1 VISGLFHPGCTVSS
15 LDQAL
20 RFYGERLGIEHAR
33 GQVSDQPYLALVT
46 GLPGCSLKLGFARIE
61 GDDVPLELI
70 ECVNLPAGRSGAG
83 FGIVGTAHQCY
94 QVDDLAGAYDR
105 LTRAGVSCLT
115 EPHPLG
121 DGPWADAH
129 GAFLRDPDGFLIELI
144 EEQPASRNGHGRL
157 VHTHHFGL
165 TVSDLDAV
173 LSFLCQQLQ
182 LTETSRY
189 ACDSAYLRHSSRLKD
204 GQMRAATVSIPG
216 TQVAIELWEF
226 RSAVG
231 APARVATNSIGSGHL
246 CFLVDDIMSIHSSLS
261 SRGVRFVGPPA
272 EVTAGVNKGAY
283 AIYFWG
289 PDDLR
294 FELFQKPALP
304 ST

>member
-1 VISGLFHPGCTVSS
+1 MISGQFHPGCTVSS
-15 LDQAL
+15 LDGAL
-20 RFYGERLGIEHAR
+20 RFYGETLGVEHVR

-70 ECVNLPAGRSGAG
+70 ECVNPPASLSGAG

-94 QVDDLAGAYDR
+94 LVDDLAGAYDR
-105 LTRAGVSCLT
+105 LTRAGVSFLA
-115 EPHPLG
+115 EPQALG
-121 DGPWADAH
+121 DGPWADAR
-129 GAFLRDPDGFLIELI
+129 GAFLQDPDGFLIELI
-144 EEQPASRNGHGRL
+144 EQPARPNGHARL
-157 VHTHHFGL
+157 VRTHHFGL
-165 TVSDLDAV
+165 TVSNLDAV
-173 LSFLCQQLQ
+173 LSFLCHQLQ

-189 ACDSAYLRHSSRLKD
+189 ACDGAYLRLSSRLKD
-204 GQMRAATVSIPG
+204 GRMRAATVSVPG

-226 RSAVG
+226 RTAAA

-246 CFLVDDIMSIHSSLS
+246 CFLVGDIMSTYASLS
-261 SRGVRFVGPPA
+261 SHGIRFVGPPA

-294 FELFQKPALP
+294 FELFQKPPLA
-304 ST
+304 SA